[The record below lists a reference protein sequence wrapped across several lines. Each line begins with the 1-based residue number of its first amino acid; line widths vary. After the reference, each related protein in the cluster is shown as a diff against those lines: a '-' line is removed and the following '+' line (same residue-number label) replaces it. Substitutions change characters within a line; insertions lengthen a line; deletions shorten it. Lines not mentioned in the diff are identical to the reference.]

1 MPILDNHSLEF
12 FSHSP
17 QQTQRVGIRLGALL
31 QPGDLICL
39 QGELGAGKTTFV
51 QGVAQGWGSLDAVS
65 SPTFILVNQYRR
77 ADGGLLCHLDAYR
90 LESTPEAAE
99 LDLDQLLAESSL
111 LVEWPER
118 IQALLPAE
126 RLWITLEDVA
136 EEQRRLWFLA
146 VGKRYDTLLARL
158 RHSLFGGT

>member
-1 MPILDNHSLEF
+1 MPILDTHSLEF
-12 FSHSP
+12 FSGSP
-17 QQTQRVGIRLGALL
+17 AQTRRVGMRLGTLL
-31 QPGDLICL
+31 CPGDLVCL

-77 ADGGLLCHLDAYR
+77 ADGSLLCHLDAYR

-99 LDLDQLLAESSL
+99 LDLDGLLADGPL
-111 LVEWPER
+111 VVEWAER

-126 RLWITLEDVA
+126 HLWITLEDVA
-136 EEQRRLWFLA
+136 EEQRRLLFYA
-146 VGKRYDTLLARL
+146 SSKRYDIMLAEL
-158 RHSLFGGT
+158 RQSLFGGD